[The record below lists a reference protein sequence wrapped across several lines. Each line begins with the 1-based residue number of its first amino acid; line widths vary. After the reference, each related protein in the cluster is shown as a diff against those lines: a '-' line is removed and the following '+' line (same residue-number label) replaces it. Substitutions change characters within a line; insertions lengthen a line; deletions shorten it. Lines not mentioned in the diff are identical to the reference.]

1 MNSEAIRKAYLGFFE
16 SKGHTVVESA
26 SLVPDNDPT
35 LLFTNSGMVQ
45 FKDAFAMLE
54 NRGYTRAVSC
64 QRCIRAGGKHNDLD
78 NVGYTARHHTFFEM
92 LGNFSFGDY
101 FKSEAIGF
109 AWEFLTE
116 VLKIPKDRLWVTI
129 HDSDDEAH
137 AIWVNEIGFPAE
149 RMTRMGDKDNFWT
162 MGDTGPCGP
171 CSEIFY
177 DHGEDIPGGPP
188 GSEEEDLDRFV
199 EIWNLVFTQY
209 DRSADG
215 TLTPLPSPC
224 VDTGMGLERLAAV
237 LQSVHNNYDTDLF
250 QPVIVKAAAVLG
262 VSDLQIPSLKV
273 IADHLRSSVFL
284 ICDGVLP
291 SNEGRGYVMR
301 RIMRRALRHGHALGA
316 TKPFFHELVPVLVA
330 AMGETY
336 PMLIKTSDQIER
348 IVLKE
353 ETQFALT
360 LDQGMRILDEA
371 IAGLSDEIIPGEII
385 FKLYDTY
392 GFPADLTGDIA
403 RERNLLLD
411 MAGFESEMAQQRNR
425 ARAASKFQGE
435 GVEDFEID
443 AVTAFLGYE
452 TLDLTASVVAIH
464 DGSGFVDLWSGQGAV
479 SVVLD
484 QTPFYAESGGQ
495 VGDQGSLIADGVA
508 VRVLET
514 KKSGGAIV
522 HYCQSETGSFAI
534 GDQLQA
540 VVSASVRQNTARHH
554 SATHLLHAAL
564 RAVLGDHVN
573 QRGSLVSADRL
584 RFDFSHFEAVTAE
597 ELQAIE
603 RLCNQEILNNTPIST
618 DVMSVEAAKE
628 RGAMALFGEKYSES
642 VRVLTMGDGFSME
655 LCGGTHA
662 LRTGDLGL
670 LRVLSEQGIASGVR
684 RIEAVVGE
692 QALSSI
698 AETDAFANAVSTAL
712 KTDRGACLARLE
724 QVMEHNR
731 RLEKQVAALNT
742 KLVSGES
749 METADAVFEVQGI
762 PVLVNLID
770 GADPKSLPDALDQ
783 LKNKLGRGVVVLATA
798 QAGKIALVVGVTKD
812 LTGQVHAGELV
823 NHIALQVGGKGGGR
837 PDMARAGGSDV
848 DALPAALASVEGYL
862 AARLG
867 SA

>member
-1 MNSEAIRKAYLGFFE
+1 MNSEAIRKAYLDFFE
-16 SKGHTVVESA
+16 SKGHTSVESA

-64 QRCIRAGGKHNDLD
+64 QRCIRAGGKHNDHD

-101 FKSEAIGF
+101 FKSETIAF

-116 VLKIPKDRLWVTI
+116 VLNIPKDRLWVTI

-137 AIWVNEIGFPAE
+137 AIWVNEIGFPAD

-177 DHGEDIPGGPP
+177 DHGEAIPGGPP
-188 GSEEEDLDRFV
+188 GSEDDDLDRFV
-199 EIWNLVFTQY
+199 EIWNLVFTQF

-237 LQSVHNNYDTDLF
+237 MQSVHNNYDTDLF
-250 QPVIVKAAAVLG
+250 QPVIGKAAKVLG
-262 VSDLQIPSLKV
+262 VGDLQNPSLKV

-330 AMGETY
+330 EMGNTY
-336 PMLIKTSDQIER
+336 PMLIKTSEQIER

-371 IAGLSDEIIPGEII
+371 IAGLSDQVIPGAVI

-411 MAGFESEMAQQRNR
+411 MPGFESEMAQQRNR

-435 GVEDFEID
+435 GVEDLAIE

-452 TLDLTASVVAIH
+452 TLNLTASVVAIH
-464 DGSGFVDLWSGQGAV
+464 DGSRFVDSWAGDGAV

-484 QTPFYAESGGQ
+484 QTPFYAEGGGQ
-495 VGDQGSLIADGVA
+495 VGDRGSLIADGVA
-508 VRVLET
+508 LRVLDT
-514 KKSGGAIV
+514 RKSGGAIV
-522 HYCQSETGSFAI
+522 HYCQSEIGALAI

-540 VVSASVRQNTARHH
+540 VVAPSVRQNTARHH

-584 RFDFSHFEAVTAE
+584 RFDFSHFEGVTAE

-603 RLCNQEILNNTPIST
+603 RLCNEEILKNTPIST
-618 DVMSVEAAKE
+618 EVMSVDAAKE

-692 QALSSI
+692 QALSAV
-698 AETDAFANAVSTAL
+698 AETDAFANAVSAVL
-712 KTDRGACLARLE
+712 KTDRGAALARLE
-724 QVMEHNR
+724 QIIDHNR
-731 RLEKQVAALNT
+731 RLEKEVSALNT

-749 METADAVFEVQGI
+749 LDTADAVFEVQGI

-812 LTGQVHAGELV
+812 LVGQVHAGELV

-848 DALPAALASVEGYL
+848 EALPAALASVEGYL

-867 SA
+867 

>member
-1 MNSEAIRKAYLGFFE
+1 MNSEAIRKAYLDFFE
-16 SKGHTVVESA
+16 SKGHTSVESA

-35 LLFTNSGMVQ
+35 LLFTNAGMVQ

-101 FKSEAIGF
+101 FKSETIAF

-116 VLKIPKDRLWVTI
+116 VLNIPKDRLWVTI

-137 AIWVNEIGFPAE
+137 AIWVNEIGFPAD

-177 DHGEDIPGGPP
+177 DHGEAIPGGPP
-188 GSEEEDLDRFV
+188 GSEDDDLDRFV
-199 EIWNLVFTQY
+199 EIWNLVFTQF

-237 LQSVHNNYDTDLF
+237 MQSVHNNYDTDLF
-250 QPVIVKAAAVLG
+250 QPVIVKAAKVLG
-262 VSDLQIPSLKV
+262 VGDLQNPSLKV

-330 AMGETY
+330 GMGNTY
-336 PMLIKTSDQIER
+336 PMLIKTSEQIER

-371 IAGLSDEIIPGEII
+371 IAGLSDQVIPGAVI

-392 GFPADLTGDIA
+392 GFPVDLTGDIA

-411 MAGFESEMAQQRNR
+411 MPGFESEMSQQRNR

-435 GVEDFEID
+435 GVEDLAIE

-452 TLDLTASVVAIH
+452 TLNLTASVVAIH
-464 DGSGFVDLWSGQGAV
+464 DGSRFVDSWAGDGAV

-495 VGDQGSLIADGVA
+495 VGDRGSLIADGVA
-508 VRVLET
+508 LRVLDT
-514 KKSGGAIV
+514 RKSGGAIV
-522 HYCQSETGSFAI
+522 HYCQSEIGALAI

-540 VVSASVRQNTARHH
+540 VVAPSVRQNTARHH

-584 RFDFSHFEAVTAE
+584 RFDFSHFEGVTAG

-603 RLCNQEILNNTPIST
+603 RLCNEEILKNTPIST
-618 DVMSVEAAKE
+618 EVMSVDAAKE

-662 LRTGDLGL
+662 LRTGDLGF

-692 QALSSI
+692 QALSAV
-698 AETDAFANAVSTAL
+698 AETDAFANAVSAVL
-712 KTDRGACLARLE
+712 KTDRGAALARLE
-724 QVMEHNR
+724 QIIDHNR
-731 RLEKQVAALNT
+731 RLEKEVSALNT

-749 METADAVFEVQGI
+749 LDTADAVFEVQGI

-812 LTGQVHAGELV
+812 LVGQVHAGELV

-848 DALPAALASVEGYL
+848 EALPAALASVEGYL

-867 SA
+867 

>member
-1 MNSEAIRKAYLGFFE
+1 MKSEAIRKAYLDFFK

-101 FKSEAIGF
+101 FKSEAIAF

-116 VLKIPKDRLWVTI
+116 VIKVPKDRLWVTI

-137 AIWVNEIGFPAE
+137 AIWVNEIGFPAN

-177 DHGEDIPGGPP
+177 DHGEAVPGGPP
-188 GSEEEDLDRFV
+188 GSEGDDLDRFV

-215 TLTPLPSPC
+215 TLTPLPSQC

-237 LQSVHNNYDTDLF
+237 MQSVHNNYDTDLF
-250 QPVIVKAAAVLG
+250 QPMIVKAAEVLG

-330 AMGETY
+330 EMGETY
-336 PMLIKTSDQIER
+336 PMLIKTSEQIER

-371 IAGLSDEIIPGEII
+371 IAGLADQTIPGEVI

-403 RERNLLLD
+403 RERDLLLD
-411 MAGFESEMAQQRNR
+411 MAGFESEMSRQRNR
-425 ARAASKFQGE
+425 ARAASKFQGD
-435 GVEDFEID
+435 GVEDLEID
-443 AVTAFLGYE
+443 AVTTFLGYDA
-452 TLDLTASVVAIH
+452 LDLVGSVVAIH
-464 DGSGFVDLWSGQGAV
+464 NGTALVDTWSGEGSV

-495 VGDQGSLIADGVA
+495 VGDQGRLIADGVELT
-508 VRVLET
+508 VLNT
-514 KKSGGAIV
+514 KKSGHAII
-522 HYCQSETGSFAI
+522 HYCQSNPATLAV

-540 VVSASVRQNTARHH
+540 LVSPSVRQNTARHH

-564 RAVLGDHVN
+564 RTVLGDHVN
-573 QRGSLVSADRL
+573 QRGSMVSADRL
-584 RFDFSHFEAVTAE
+584 RFDFSHFEAVSTD

-603 RLCNQEILNNTPIST
+603 GLCNQEILKNTPIST
-618 DVMSVEAAKE
+618 EVMGVEAAKE

-670 LRVLSEQGIASGVR
+670 LRVVSEQGIASGVR

-692 QALSSI
+692 QALSAI
-698 AETDAFANAVSTAL
+698 AETDAFANAVSSAL
-712 KTDRGACLARLE
+712 KTDRGAALVRLE
-724 QVMEHNR
+724 QLIEHNR
-731 RLEKQVAALNT
+731 RLEKEVAALNT

-749 METADAVFEVQGI
+749 LDTADAVFEVQGI
-762 PVLVNLID
+762 SVLVNLID

-812 LTGQVHAGELV
+812 LTNQVHAGELV

-848 DALPAALASVEGYL
+848 DALPAALASVEAYL

-867 SA
+867 

>member
-1 MNSEAIRKAYLGFFE
+1 MNSEAIRKAYLDFFK

-101 FKSEAIGF
+101 FKSEAIAF

-116 VLKIPKDRLWVTI
+116 VIKVPKDRLWVTI

-137 AIWVNEIGFPAE
+137 AIWVNEIGFPAN

-177 DHGEDIPGGPP
+177 DHGEAVPGGPP
-188 GSEEEDLDRFV
+188 GSEGDDLDRFV

-215 TLTPLPSPC
+215 TLTPLPSQC

-237 LQSVHNNYDTDLF
+237 MQSVHNNYDTDLF
-250 QPVIVKAAAVLG
+250 QPMIVKAAEVLG

-330 AMGETY
+330 EMGETY
-336 PMLIKTSDQIER
+336 PMLIKTSEQIER

-371 IAGLSDEIIPGEII
+371 IAGLADQTIPGEVI

-403 RERNLLLD
+403 RERDLLLD
-411 MAGFESEMAQQRNR
+411 MAGFESEMSRQRNR
-425 ARAASKFQGE
+425 ARAASKFQGD
-435 GVEDFEID
+435 GVEDLEID
-443 AVTAFLGYE
+443 AVTTFLGYDA
-452 TLDLTASVVAIH
+452 LDLVGSVVAIH
-464 DGSGFVDLWSGQGAV
+464 NGTALVDTWSGEGSV

-495 VGDQGSLIADGVA
+495 VGDQGRLIADGVELT
-508 VRVLET
+508 VLNT
-514 KKSGGAIV
+514 KKSGHAII
-522 HYCQSETGSFAI
+522 HYCQSNPATLAV

-540 VVSASVRQNTARHH
+540 LVSPSVRQNTARHH

-564 RAVLGDHVN
+564 RTVLGDHVN
-573 QRGSLVSADRL
+573 QRGSMVSADRL
-584 RFDFSHFEAVTAE
+584 RFDFSHFEAVSTD

-603 RLCNQEILNNTPIST
+603 GLCNQEILKNTPIST
-618 DVMSVEAAKE
+618 EVMGVEAAKE

-670 LRVLSEQGIASGVR
+670 LRVVSEQGIASGVR

-692 QALSSI
+692 QALSAM
-698 AETDAFANAVSTAL
+698 AETDAFANAVSSAL
-712 KTDRGACLARLE
+712 KTDRGAALVRLE
-724 QVMEHNR
+724 QLIEHNR
-731 RLEKQVAALNT
+731 RLEKEVAALNT

-749 METADAVFEVQGI
+749 LDTADAVFEVQGI
-762 PVLVNLID
+762 SVLVNLID

-812 LTGQVHAGELV
+812 LTNQVHAGELV

-848 DALPAALASVEGYL
+848 DALPAALASVEAYL

-867 SA
+867 

>member
-1 MNSEAIRKAYLGFFE
+1 MNSEAIRKAYLDFFE
-16 SKGHTVVESA
+16 SKGHTIVESA

-101 FKSEAIGF
+101 FKSETIAF

-116 VLKIPKDRLWVTI
+116 VLNIPKDRLWVTI

-137 AIWVNEIGFPAE
+137 AIWVNEIGFPAD

-177 DHGEDIPGGPP
+177 DHGEAIPGGPP
-188 GSEEEDLDRFV
+188 GSEDDDLDRFV
-199 EIWNLVFTQY
+199 EIWNLVFTQF

-237 LQSVHNNYDTDLF
+237 MQSVHNNYDTDLF
-250 QPVIVKAAAVLG
+250 QPVIVKAAKVLG
-262 VSDLQIPSLKV
+262 VGDLQNPSLKV

-330 AMGETY
+330 EMGNTY
-336 PMLIKTSDQIER
+336 PMLIKTSEQIER

-371 IAGLSDEIIPGEII
+371 IAGLSDQVIPGAVI

-411 MAGFESEMAQQRNR
+411 MPGFESEMSQQRNR

-435 GVEDFEID
+435 GVEDLAIE

-452 TLDLTASVVAIH
+452 TLNLTASVVAIH
-464 DGSGFVDLWSGQGAV
+464 DGSRFVDSWAGDGAV

-484 QTPFYAESGGQ
+484 QTPCYAESGGQ
-495 VGDQGSLIADGVA
+495 VGDRGSLIADGVA
-508 VRVLET
+508 LRVLDT
-514 KKSGGAIV
+514 RKSGGAIV
-522 HYCQSETGSFAI
+522 HYCQSEIGALAI

-540 VVSASVRQNTARHH
+540 VVSSSIRQNTARHH
-554 SATHLLHAAL
+554 SATHLLHAVL

-584 RFDFSHFEAVTAE
+584 RFDFSHFEGVTAE

-603 RLCNQEILNNTPIST
+603 RLCNEEILKNTPIST
-618 DVMSVEAAKE
+618 EVMSVDAAKE

-692 QALSSI
+692 QALSAV
-698 AETDAFANAVSTAL
+698 AETDAFANAVSAVL
-712 KTDRGACLARLE
+712 KTDRGAALARLE
-724 QVMEHNR
+724 QIIDHNR
-731 RLEKQVAALNT
+731 RLEKEVSALNT

-749 METADAVFEVQGI
+749 LDTADAVFEVKGI

-812 LTGQVHAGELV
+812 LVGQVHAGELV

-848 DALPAALASVEGYL
+848 EALPAALASVEGYL

-867 SA
+867 

>member
-1 MNSEAIRKAYLGFFE
+1 MKSEAIRKAYLDFFK

-101 FKSEAIGF
+101 FKSEAIAF

-116 VLKIPKDRLWVTI
+116 VIKVPKDRLWVTI

-137 AIWVNEIGFPAE
+137 AIWVNEIGFPAN

-177 DHGEDIPGGPP
+177 DHGEAVPGGPP
-188 GSEEEDLDRFV
+188 GSEGDDLDRFV

-215 TLTPLPSPC
+215 TLTPLPSQC

-237 LQSVHNNYDTDLF
+237 MQSVHNNYDTDLF
-250 QPVIVKAAAVLG
+250 QPMIVKAAEVLG

-330 AMGETY
+330 EMGETY
-336 PMLIKTSDQIER
+336 PMLIKTSEQIER

-371 IAGLSDEIIPGEII
+371 IAGLADQTIPGEVI

-403 RERNLLLD
+403 RERDLLLD
-411 MAGFESEMAQQRNR
+411 MAGVESEMSRQRNR
-425 ARAASKFQGE
+425 ARAASKFQGD
-435 GVEDFEID
+435 GVEDLEID
-443 AVTAFLGYE
+443 AVTTFLGYDA
-452 TLDLTASVVAIH
+452 LDLVGSVVAIH
-464 DGSGFVDLWSGQGAV
+464 NGTALVDTWSGEGSV

-495 VGDQGSLIADGVA
+495 VGDQGRLIADGVELT
-508 VRVLET
+508 VLNT
-514 KKSGGAIV
+514 KKSGHAII
-522 HYCQSETGSFAI
+522 HYCQSNPATLAV

-540 VVSASVRQNTARHH
+540 LVSPSVRQNTARHH

-564 RAVLGDHVN
+564 RTVLGDHVN
-573 QRGSLVSADRL
+573 QRGSMVSADRL
-584 RFDFSHFEAVTAE
+584 RFDFSHFEAVSTD

-603 RLCNQEILNNTPIST
+603 GLCNQEILKNTPILT
-618 DVMSVEAAKE
+618 EVMGVEAAKE

-670 LRVLSEQGIASGVR
+670 LRVVSEQGIASGVR

-692 QALSSI
+692 QALSAI
-698 AETDAFANAVSTAL
+698 AETDAFANAVSSAL
-712 KTDRGACLARLE
+712 KTDRGAALVRLE
-724 QVMEHNR
+724 QLIEHNR
-731 RLEKQVAALNT
+731 RLEKEVAALNT

-749 METADAVFEVQGI
+749 LDTADAVFEVQGI
-762 PVLVNLID
+762 SVLVNLID

-812 LTGQVHAGELV
+812 LTNQVHAGELV

-848 DALPAALASVEGYL
+848 DALPAALASVEAYL

-867 SA
+867 

>member
-1 MNSEAIRKAYLGFFE
+1 MNSEAIRKAYLDFFE
-16 SKGHTVVESA
+16 SKGHTIVESA

-101 FKSEAIGF
+101 FKSETIAF

-116 VLKIPKDRLWVTI
+116 VLNIPKDRLWVTI

-137 AIWVNEIGFPAE
+137 AIWVNEIGFPAD

-177 DHGEDIPGGPP
+177 DHGEAIPGGPP
-188 GSEEEDLDRFV
+188 GSEDDDLDRFV
-199 EIWNLVFTQY
+199 EIWNLVFTQF

-237 LQSVHNNYDTDLF
+237 MQSVHNNYDTDLF
-250 QPVIVKAAAVLG
+250 QPVIGKAAKVLG
-262 VSDLQIPSLKV
+262 VGDLQNPSLKV

-330 AMGETY
+330 EMGNTY
-336 PMLIKTSDQIER
+336 PMLIKTSEQIER

-371 IAGLSDEIIPGEII
+371 IAGLSDQVIPGAVI

-411 MAGFESEMAQQRNR
+411 MPGFESEMAQQRNR

-435 GVEDFEID
+435 GVEDLAIE

-452 TLDLTASVVAIH
+452 TLNLTASVVAIH
-464 DGSGFVDLWSGQGAV
+464 DGSRFVDSWAGDGAV

-495 VGDQGSLIADGVA
+495 VGDRGSLIADGVA
-508 VRVLET
+508 LRVLDT
-514 KKSGGAIV
+514 RKSGGAIV
-522 HYCQSETGSFAI
+522 HYCQSEIGALAI

-540 VVSASVRQNTARHH
+540 VVSPSVRQNTARHH

-584 RFDFSHFEAVTAE
+584 RFDFSHFEGVTAE

-603 RLCNQEILNNTPIST
+603 RLCNEEILKNTPIST
-618 DVMSVEAAKE
+618 EVMSVDAAKE

-692 QALSSI
+692 QALSAV
-698 AETDAFANAVSTAL
+698 AETDAFANAVSAVL
-712 KTDRGACLARLE
+712 KTDRGAALARLE
-724 QVMEHNR
+724 QIIDHNR
-731 RLEKQVAALNT
+731 RLEKEVSALNT

-749 METADAVFEVQGI
+749 LDTADAVFEVQGI

-812 LTGQVHAGELV
+812 LVGQVHAGELV

-848 DALPAALASVEGYL
+848 EALPAALASVEGYL

-867 SA
+867 

>member
-1 MNSEAIRKAYLGFFE
+1 MNSEAIRKAYLDFFK

-101 FKSEAIGF
+101 FKSEAIAF

-116 VLKIPKDRLWVTI
+116 VIKVPKDRLWVTI

-137 AIWVNEIGFPAE
+137 AIWVNEIGFPAN
-149 RMTRMGDKDNFWT
+149 RITRMGDKDNFWT

-177 DHGEDIPGGPP
+177 DHGEAVPGGPP
-188 GSEEEDLDRFV
+188 GSEGDDLDRFV

-215 TLTPLPSPC
+215 TLTPLPSQC

-237 LQSVHNNYDTDLF
+237 MQSVHNNYDTDLF
-250 QPVIVKAAAVLG
+250 QPMIVKAAEVLG

-330 AMGETY
+330 EMGETY
-336 PMLIKTSDQIER
+336 PMLIKTSEQIER

-371 IAGLSDEIIPGEII
+371 IAGLADQTIPGEVI

-403 RERNLLLD
+403 RERDLLLD
-411 MAGFESEMAQQRNR
+411 MAGFESEMSRQRNR
-425 ARAASKFQGE
+425 ARAASKFQGD
-435 GVEDFEID
+435 GVEDLEID
-443 AVTAFLGYE
+443 AVTTFLGYDA
-452 TLDLTASVVAIH
+452 LDLIGSVVAIH
-464 DGSGFVDLWSGQGAV
+464 NGTALVDTWSGEGSV

-495 VGDQGSLIADGVA
+495 VGDQGRLIADGVELT
-508 VRVLET
+508 VLNT
-514 KKSGGAIV
+514 KKSGHAII
-522 HYCQSETGSFAI
+522 HYCQSNPATLAV

-540 VVSASVRQNTARHH
+540 LVSPSVRQNTARHH

-564 RAVLGDHVN
+564 RTVLGDHVN
-573 QRGSLVSADRL
+573 QRGSMVSADRL
-584 RFDFSHFEAVTAE
+584 RFDFSHFEAVSTD

-603 RLCNQEILNNTPIST
+603 GLCNQEILKNTPIST
-618 DVMSVEAAKE
+618 EVMGVEAAKE

-670 LRVLSEQGIASGVR
+670 LRVVSEQGIASGVR

-692 QALSSI
+692 QALSAI
-698 AETDAFANAVSTAL
+698 AETDAFANAVSSAL
-712 KTDRGACLARLE
+712 KTDRGAALVRLE
-724 QVMEHNR
+724 HLIEHNR
-731 RLEKQVAALNT
+731 RLEKEVAALNT

-749 METADAVFEVQGI
+749 LDTADAVFEVQGI
-762 PVLVNLID
+762 SVLVNLID

-812 LTGQVHAGELV
+812 LTNQVHAGELV

-848 DALPAALASVEGYL
+848 DALPAALASVEAYL

-867 SA
+867 

>member
-1 MNSEAIRKAYLGFFE
+1 MNSEAIRKAYLDFFE
-16 SKGHTVVESA
+16 SKGHTSVESA

-101 FKSEAIGF
+101 FKSETIAF

-116 VLKIPKDRLWVTI
+116 VLNIPKDRLWVTI

-137 AIWVNEIGFPAE
+137 AIWVNEIGFPAD

-177 DHGEDIPGGPP
+177 DHGEAIPGGPP
-188 GSEEEDLDRFV
+188 GSEDDDLDRFV
-199 EIWNLVFTQY
+199 EIWNLVFTQF

-237 LQSVHNNYDTDLF
+237 MQSVHNNYDTDLF
-250 QPVIVKAAAVLG
+250 QPVIVKAAKVLG
-262 VSDLQIPSLKV
+262 VGDLQNPSLKV

-330 AMGETY
+330 EMGNTY
-336 PMLIKTSDQIER
+336 PMLIKTSEQIER

-371 IAGLSDEIIPGEII
+371 IAGLSDQVIPGAVI

-411 MAGFESEMAQQRNR
+411 MPGFESEMAQQRNR

-435 GVEDFEID
+435 GVEDLAIE

-452 TLDLTASVVAIH
+452 TLNLTASVVAIH
-464 DGSGFVDLWSGQGAV
+464 DGSRFVDSWAGDGAV

-495 VGDQGSLIADGVA
+495 VGDRGSLIADGVA
-508 VRVLET
+508 LRVLDT
-514 KKSGGAIV
+514 RKSGGAIV
-522 HYCQSETGSFAI
+522 HYCQSEIGALAI

-540 VVSASVRQNTARHH
+540 VVSPSVRQNTARHH

-584 RFDFSHFEAVTAE
+584 RFDFSHFEGVTAE

-603 RLCNQEILNNTPIST
+603 RLCNEEILKNTPIST
-618 DVMSVEAAKE
+618 DVMSVDAAKE

-692 QALSSI
+692 QALSAV
-698 AETDAFANAVSTAL
+698 AETDAFANAVSAVL
-712 KTDRGACLARLE
+712 KTDRGAALARLE
-724 QVMEHNR
+724 QIIDHNR
-731 RLEKQVAALNT
+731 RLEKEVSALNT

-749 METADAVFEVQGI
+749 LDTADAVFEVQGI

-812 LTGQVHAGELV
+812 LVGQVHAGELV

-848 DALPAALASVEGYL
+848 EALPAALASVEGYL

-867 SA
+867 

>member
-1 MNSEAIRKAYLGFFE
+1 MNSEAIRKAYLDFFE
-16 SKGHTVVESA
+16 SKGHTSVESA

-101 FKSEAIGF
+101 FKSETIAF

-116 VLKIPKDRLWVTI
+116 VLNIPKDRLWVTI

-137 AIWVNEIGFPAE
+137 AIWVNEIGFPAD

-177 DHGEDIPGGPP
+177 DHGEAIPGGPP
-188 GSEEEDLDRFV
+188 GSEDDDLDRFV
-199 EIWNLVFTQY
+199 EIWNLVFTQF

-237 LQSVHNNYDTDLF
+237 MQSVHNNYDTDLF
-250 QPVIVKAAAVLG
+250 QPVIVKAAKVLG
-262 VSDLQIPSLKV
+262 VGDLQNPSLKV

-330 AMGETY
+330 EMGNTY
-336 PMLIKTSDQIER
+336 PMLIKTSEQIER

-371 IAGLSDEIIPGEII
+371 IAGLSDQVIPGAVI

-411 MAGFESEMAQQRNR
+411 MPGFESEMAQQRNR

-435 GVEDFEID
+435 GVEDLAIE

-452 TLDLTASVVAIH
+452 TLNLTASVVAIH
-464 DGSGFVDLWSGQGAV
+464 DGSRFVDSWAGDGAV

-484 QTPFYAESGGQ
+484 QTPFYAEGGGQ
-495 VGDQGSLIADGVA
+495 VGDRGSLIADGVA
-508 VRVLET
+508 LRVVDT
-514 KKSGGAIV
+514 RKSGGAIV
-522 HYCQSETGSFAI
+522 HYCQSEIGALAI

-540 VVSASVRQNTARHH
+540 VVAPSVRQNTARHH

-584 RFDFSHFEAVTAE
+584 RFDFSHFEGVTAE

-603 RLCNQEILNNTPIST
+603 RLCNEEILKNTPIST
-618 DVMSVEAAKE
+618 EVMSVDAAKE

-692 QALSSI
+692 QALSAV
-698 AETDAFANAVSTAL
+698 AETDAFANAVSAVL
-712 KTDRGACLARLE
+712 KTDRGAALARLE
-724 QVMEHNR
+724 QIIDHNR
-731 RLEKQVAALNT
+731 RLEKEGL
-742 KLVSGES
+742 G
-749 METADAVFEVQGI
+749 FEY
-762 PVLVNLID
+762 
-770 GADPKSLPDALDQ
+770 
-783 LKNKLGRGVVVLATA
+783 
-798 QAGKIALVVGVTKD
+798 QAG
-812 LTGQVHAGELV
+812 
-823 NHIALQVGGKGGGR
+823 
-837 PDMARAGGSDV
+837 
-848 DALPAALASVEGYL
+848 
-862 AARLG
+862 
-867 SA
+867 

>member
-1 MNSEAIRKAYLGFFE
+1 MNSEAIRKAYLDFFE
-16 SKGHTVVESA
+16 SKGHTSVESA

-101 FKSEAIGF
+101 FKSETIAF

-116 VLKIPKDRLWVTI
+116 VLNIPKDRLWVTI

-137 AIWVNEIGFPAE
+137 AIWVNEIGFPAD

-177 DHGEDIPGGPP
+177 DHGEAIPGGPP
-188 GSEEEDLDRFV
+188 GSEDDDLDRFV
-199 EIWNLVFTQY
+199 EIWNLVFTQF

-237 LQSVHNNYDTDLF
+237 MQSVHNNYDTDLF
-250 QPVIVKAAAVLG
+250 QPVIVKAAKVLG
-262 VSDLQIPSLKV
+262 VGDLQNPSLKV

-330 AMGETY
+330 EMGNTY
-336 PMLIKTSDQIER
+336 PMLIKTSEQIER

-371 IAGLSDEIIPGEII
+371 IAGLSDQVIPGAVI

-411 MAGFESEMAQQRNR
+411 MPGFESEMSQQRNR

-435 GVEDFEID
+435 GVEDLAIE

-452 TLDLTASVVAIH
+452 TLNLTASVVAIH
-464 DGSGFVDLWSGQGAV
+464 DGSRFVDSWAGDGAV

-495 VGDQGSLIADGVA
+495 VGDRGSLIADGVA
-508 VRVLET
+508 LRVLDT
-514 KKSGGAIV
+514 RKSGGAIV
-522 HYCQSETGSFAI
+522 HYCQSEIGALAI

-540 VVSASVRQNTARHH
+540 VVAPSVRQNTARHH

-584 RFDFSHFEAVTAE
+584 RFDFSHFEGVTAE

-603 RLCNQEILNNTPIST
+603 RLCNEEILKNTPIST
-618 DVMSVEAAKE
+618 EVMSVDAAKE

-692 QALSSI
+692 QALSAV
-698 AETDAFANAVSTAL
+698 AETDAFANAVSAVL
-712 KTDRGACLARLE
+712 KTDRGAALARLE
-724 QVMEHNR
+724 QIIDHNR
-731 RLEKQVAALNT
+731 RLEKEVSALNT

-749 METADAVFEVQGI
+749 LDTADAVFEVQGI

-812 LTGQVHAGELV
+812 LVGQVHAGELV

-848 DALPAALASVEGYL
+848 EALPAALASVEGYL

-867 SA
+867 

>member
-1 MNSEAIRKAYLGFFE
+1 MNSEAIRKAYLDFFE
-16 SKGHTVVESA
+16 SKGHTSVESA

-101 FKSEAIGF
+101 FKSETIAF

-116 VLKIPKDRLWVTI
+116 VLNIPKDRLWVTI

-137 AIWVNEIGFPAE
+137 AIWVNEIGFPAD

-177 DHGEDIPGGPP
+177 DHGEAIPGGPP
-188 GSEEEDLDRFV
+188 GSEDDDLDRFV
-199 EIWNLVFTQY
+199 EIWNLVFTQF

-237 LQSVHNNYDTDLF
+237 MQSVHNNYDTDLF
-250 QPVIVKAAAVLG
+250 QPVIVKAAKVLG
-262 VSDLQIPSLKV
+262 VGDLQNPSLKV

-330 AMGETY
+330 EMGNTY
-336 PMLIKTSDQIER
+336 PMLIKTSEQIER

-371 IAGLSDEIIPGEII
+371 IAGLSDQVIPGAVI

-411 MAGFESEMAQQRNR
+411 MPGFESEMAQQRNR

-435 GVEDFEID
+435 GVEDLAIE

-452 TLDLTASVVAIH
+452 TLNLTASVVAIH
-464 DGSGFVDLWSGQGAV
+464 DGSRFVDSWAGDGAV

-495 VGDQGSLIADGVA
+495 VGDRGSLIADGVA
-508 VRVLET
+508 LRVLDT
-514 KKSGGAIV
+514 RKSGGAIV
-522 HYCQSETGSFAI
+522 HYCQSEIGALAI

-540 VVSASVRQNTARHH
+540 VVSPSVRQNTARHH

-584 RFDFSHFEAVTAE
+584 RFDFSHFEGVTAE

-603 RLCNQEILNNTPIST
+603 RLCNEEILKNTPIST
-618 DVMSVEAAKE
+618 EVMSVDAAKE

-692 QALSSI
+692 QALSAV
-698 AETDAFANAVSTAL
+698 AETDAFANAVSAVL
-712 KTDRGACLARLE
+712 KTDRGAALARLE
-724 QVMEHNR
+724 QIIDHNR
-731 RLEKQVAALNT
+731 RLEKEVSALNT

-749 METADAVFEVQGI
+749 LDTADAVFEVQGI

-812 LTGQVHAGELV
+812 LVGQVHAGELV

-848 DALPAALASVEGYL
+848 EALPAALASVEGYL

-867 SA
+867 

>member
-1 MNSEAIRKAYLGFFE
+1 
-16 SKGHTVVESA
+16 
-26 SLVPDNDPT
+26 
-35 LLFTNSGMVQ
+35 
-45 FKDAFAMLE
+45 
-54 NRGYTRAVSC
+54 
-64 QRCIRAGGKHNDLD
+64 RCIRAGGKHNDLD

-101 FKSEAIGF
+101 FKSEAIAF

-116 VLKIPKDRLWVTI
+116 VIKVPKDRLWVTI

-137 AIWVNEIGFPAE
+137 AIWVNEIGFPAN
-149 RMTRMGDKDNFWT
+149 RITRMGDKDNFWT

-177 DHGEDIPGGPP
+177 DHGEAVPGGPP
-188 GSEEEDLDRFV
+188 GSEGDDLDRFV

-215 TLTPLPSPC
+215 TLTPLPSQC

-237 LQSVHNNYDTDLF
+237 MQSVHNNYDTDLF
-250 QPVIVKAAAVLG
+250 QPMIVKAAEVLG

-330 AMGETY
+330 EMGETY
-336 PMLIKTSDQIER
+336 PMLMKTSEQIER

-371 IAGLSDEIIPGEII
+371 IAGLADQTIPGEVI

-403 RERNLLLD
+403 RERDLLLD
-411 MAGFESEMAQQRNR
+411 MAGFESEMSRQRNR
-425 ARAASKFQGE
+425 ARAASKFQGD
-435 GVEDFEID
+435 GVEDLEID
-443 AVTAFLGYE
+443 AVTTFLGYDA
-452 TLDLTASVVAIH
+452 LDLIGSVVAIH
-464 DGSGFVDLWSGQGAV
+464 NGTALVDTWSGEGSV

-495 VGDQGSLIADGVA
+495 VGDQGRLIADGVELT
-508 VRVLET
+508 VLNT
-514 KKSGGAIV
+514 KKSGHAII
-522 HYCQSETGSFAI
+522 HYCQSNPATLAV

-540 VVSASVRQNTARHH
+540 LVSPSVRQNTARHH

-564 RAVLGDHVN
+564 RTVLGDHVN
-573 QRGSLVSADRL
+573 QRGSMVSADRL
-584 RFDFSHFEAVTAE
+584 RFDFSHFEAVSTD

-603 RLCNQEILNNTPIST
+603 GLCNQEILKNTPIST
-618 DVMSVEAAKE
+618 EVMGVEAAKE

-670 LRVLSEQGIASGVR
+670 LRVVSEQGIASGVR

-692 QALSSI
+692 QALSAI
-698 AETDAFANAVSTAL
+698 AETDAFANAVSSAL
-712 KTDRGACLARLE
+712 KTDRGAALVRLE
-724 QVMEHNR
+724 QLIEHNR
-731 RLEKQVAALNT
+731 RLEKEVAALNT

-749 METADAVFEVQGI
+749 LDTADAVFEVQGI
-762 PVLVNLID
+762 SVLVNLID

-812 LTGQVHAGELV
+812 LTNQVHAGELV

-848 DALPAALASVEGYL
+848 DALPAALASVEAYL

-867 SA
+867 

>member
-1 MNSEAIRKAYLGFFE
+1 MNSEAIRKAYLDFFK

-101 FKSEAIGF
+101 FKSEAIAF

-116 VLKIPKDRLWVTI
+116 VIKVPKDRLWVTI

-137 AIWVNEIGFPAE
+137 AIWVNEIGFPAN
-149 RMTRMGDKDNFWT
+149 RITRMGDKDNFWT

-177 DHGEDIPGGPP
+177 DHGEAVPGGPP
-188 GSEEEDLDRFV
+188 GSEGDDLDRFV

-215 TLTPLPSPC
+215 TLTPLPSQC

-237 LQSVHNNYDTDLF
+237 MQSVHNNYDTDLF
-250 QPVIVKAAAVLG
+250 QPMIVKAAEVLG

-330 AMGETY
+330 EMGETY
-336 PMLIKTSDQIER
+336 PMLIKTSEQIER

-371 IAGLSDEIIPGEII
+371 IAGLADQTIPGEVI

-403 RERNLLLD
+403 RERDLLLD
-411 MAGFESEMAQQRNR
+411 MAGFESEMSRQRNR
-425 ARAASKFQGE
+425 ARAASKFQGD
-435 GVEDFEID
+435 GVEDLEID
-443 AVTAFLGYE
+443 AVTTFLGYDA
-452 TLDLTASVVAIH
+452 LDLVGSVVAIH
-464 DGSGFVDLWSGQGAV
+464 NGTALVDTWSGEGSV

-495 VGDQGSLIADGVA
+495 VGDQGRLIADGVELT
-508 VRVLET
+508 VLNT
-514 KKSGGAIV
+514 KKSGHAII
-522 HYCQSETGSFAI
+522 HYCQSNPATLAV

-540 VVSASVRQNTARHH
+540 LVSPSVRQNTARHH

-564 RAVLGDHVN
+564 RTVLGDHVN
-573 QRGSLVSADRL
+573 QRGSMVSADRL
-584 RFDFSHFEAVTAE
+584 RFDFSHFEAVSTD

-603 RLCNQEILNNTPIST
+603 GLCNQEILKNTPIST
-618 DVMSVEAAKE
+618 EVMGVEAAKE

-670 LRVLSEQGIASGVR
+670 LRVVSEQGIASGVR

-692 QALSSI
+692 QALSAI
-698 AETDAFANAVSTAL
+698 AETDAFANAVSSAL
-712 KTDRGACLARLE
+712 KTDRGAALVRLE
-724 QVMEHNR
+724 QLIEHNR
-731 RLEKQVAALNT
+731 RLEKEVAALNT

-749 METADAVFEVQGI
+749 LDTADAVFEVQGI
-762 PVLVNLID
+762 SVLVNLID

-812 LTGQVHAGELV
+812 LTNQVHAGELV

-848 DALPAALASVEGYL
+848 DALPAALASVEAYL

-867 SA
+867 

>member
-1 MNSEAIRKAYLGFFE
+1 MNSEAIRKAYLDFFE
-16 SKGHTVVESA
+16 SKGHTSVESA

-101 FKSEAIGF
+101 FKSETIAF

-116 VLKIPKDRLWVTI
+116 VLNIPKDRLWVTI

-137 AIWVNEIGFPAE
+137 AIWVNEIGFPAD

-177 DHGEDIPGGPP
+177 DHGEAIPGGPP
-188 GSEEEDLDRFV
+188 GSEDDDLDRFV
-199 EIWNLVFTQY
+199 EIWNLVFTQF

-237 LQSVHNNYDTDLF
+237 MQSVHNNYDTDLF
-250 QPVIVKAAAVLG
+250 QPVIGKAAKVLG
-262 VSDLQIPSLKV
+262 VGDLQNPSLKV

-330 AMGETY
+330 EMGNTY
-336 PMLIKTSDQIER
+336 PMLIKTSEQIER

-371 IAGLSDEIIPGEII
+371 IAGLSDQVIPGAVI

-411 MAGFESEMAQQRNR
+411 MPGFESEMSQQRNR

-435 GVEDFEID
+435 GVEDLAIE

-452 TLDLTASVVAIH
+452 TLNLTASVVAIH
-464 DGSGFVDLWSGQGAV
+464 DGSRFVDSWAGDGAV

-495 VGDQGSLIADGVA
+495 VGDRGSLIADGVA
-508 VRVLET
+508 LRVLDT
-514 KKSGGAIV
+514 RKSGGAIV
-522 HYCQSETGSFAI
+522 HYCQSEIGALAI

-540 VVSASVRQNTARHH
+540 VVSPSVRQNTARHH

-584 RFDFSHFEAVTAE
+584 RFDFSHFEGVTAE

-603 RLCNQEILNNTPIST
+603 RLCNEEILKNTPIST
-618 DVMSVEAAKE
+618 EVMSVDAAKE

-692 QALSSI
+692 QALSAV
-698 AETDAFANAVSTAL
+698 AETDAFANAVSAVL
-712 KTDRGACLARLE
+712 KTDRGAALARLE
-724 QVMEHNR
+724 QIIDHNR
-731 RLEKQVAALNT
+731 RLEKEVSALNT

-749 METADAVFEVQGI
+749 LDTADAVFEVKGI

-812 LTGQVHAGELV
+812 LVGQVHAGELV

-848 DALPAALASVEGYL
+848 EALPAALASVEGYL

-867 SA
+867 

>member
-1 MNSEAIRKAYLGFFE
+1 MNSEAIRKAYLDFFE
-16 SKGHTVVESA
+16 SKEHTIVESA

-35 LLFTNSGMVQ
+35 LLFTNAGMVQ

-101 FKSEAIGF
+101 FKSEAIAF

-137 AIWVNEIGFPAE
+137 AIWVNDIGFPAD

-177 DHGEDIPGGPP
+177 DHGEAIPGGPP
-188 GSEEEDLDRFV
+188 GSENDDLDRFV

-237 LQSVHNNYDTDLF
+237 MQSQHNNYDTDLF
-250 QPVIVKAAAVLG
+250 QPVIVKAAEVLS

-330 AMGETY
+330 EMGETY
-336 PMLIKTSDQIER
+336 PMLIKTSEQIER

-371 IAGLSDEIIPGEII
+371 IAGLSDQVIPGAVI

-411 MAGFESEMAQQRNR
+411 MPGFESEMSQQRNR

-435 GVEDFEID
+435 GVEDLETD

-464 DGSGFVDLWSGQGAV
+464 DGTRFVDSWSGDGAV

-495 VGDQGSLIADGVA
+495 VGDRGRLIADGVA
-508 VRVLET
+508 MTVLDT
-514 KKSGGAIV
+514 RKSGGAIV
-522 HYCQSETGSFAI
+522 HYCQSETGALSI

-540 VVSASVRQNTARHH
+540 AVSPNVRQNTARHH

-584 RFDFSHFEAVTAE
+584 RFDFSHFEGVTAE

-603 RLCNQEILNNTPIST
+603 RLCNEEILKNTPIST
-618 DVMSVEAAKE
+618 DVMSVDAAKE

-642 VRVLTMGDGFSME
+642 VRVLTMGNGFSME

-692 QALSSI
+692 QALSVI
-698 AETDAFANAVSTAL
+698 AETDAFATAVSVAL
-712 KTDRGACLARLE
+712 KTDRGASLARLE
-724 QVMEHNR
+724 QVMDHNR
-731 RLEKQVAALNT
+731 RLEKEVAALNA

-749 METADAVFEVQGI
+749 LDMADAVFEVQGI

-798 QAGKIALVVGVTKD
+798 QGGKIALVVGVTKD

-862 AARLG
+862 VARLG
-867 SA
+867 

>member
-1 MNSEAIRKAYLGFFE
+1 MNSEAIRKAYLDFFE
-16 SKGHTVVESA
+16 SKEHTIVESA

-35 LLFTNSGMVQ
+35 LLFTNAGMVQ

-101 FKSEAIGF
+101 FKSEAIAF

-137 AIWVNEIGFPAE
+137 AIWVNDIGFPAD

-177 DHGEDIPGGPP
+177 DHGEAIPGGPP
-188 GSEEEDLDRFV
+188 GSENDDLDRFV

-237 LQSVHNNYDTDLF
+237 MQSQHNNYDTDLF
-250 QPVIVKAAAVLG
+250 QPVIVKAAEVLS

-330 AMGETY
+330 EMGETY
-336 PMLIKTSDQIER
+336 PMLIKTSEQIER

-371 IAGLSDEIIPGEII
+371 IADLSDQVIPGAVI

-411 MAGFESEMAQQRNR
+411 MPGFESEMSQQRNR

-435 GVEDFEID
+435 GVEDLETD

-464 DGSGFVDLWSGQGAV
+464 DGTRFVDSWSGDGAV

-495 VGDQGSLIADGVA
+495 VGDRGRLIADGVA
-508 VRVLET
+508 MTVLDT
-514 KKSGGAIV
+514 RKSGGAIV
-522 HYCQSETGSFAI
+522 HYCQSETGALSI

-540 VVSASVRQNTARHH
+540 AVSPNVRQNTARHH

-584 RFDFSHFEAVTAE
+584 RFDFSHFEGVTAE

-603 RLCNQEILNNTPIST
+603 RLCNEEILKNTPIST
-618 DVMSVEAAKE
+618 EVMSVDAAKE

-692 QALSSI
+692 QALSAV
-698 AETDAFANAVSTAL
+698 AETDAFANAVSAVL
-712 KTDRGACLARLE
+712 KTDRGAALARLE
-724 QVMEHNR
+724 QIIDHNR
-731 RLEKQVAALNT
+731 RLEKEVSALNT

-749 METADAVFEVQGI
+749 LDTADAVFEVQGI

-812 LTGQVHAGELV
+812 LVGQVHAGELV

-848 DALPAALASVEGYL
+848 EALPAALASVEGYL

-867 SA
+867 